1 MACLEWIAQEHAM
14 RFAFRLLAVFLMS
27 FPWARAEGEADL
39 FALSLEELVRLEVTI
54 ATGTPKPLA
63 AAPAVTSV
71 ITAAE
76 LEAMGAQDIDD
87 ALEAIPGLHVSHGS
101 FIYASRYFIR
111 GITSTYNPHTLLL
124 VNGVAIP
131 SLSLGD
137 RGEHLPART
146 GLPVHMIERIEI
158 IRGPGSAVYG
168 ADAFAGVINVIT
180 KGPLENDGGEIG
192 VARGSFDSTRA
203 FLRQS
208 KTLGPARGILALTY
222 DESDGDDP
230 IITADAQS
238 LLDAQLGTSASLAP
252 GPVNLGYRLFDARGD
267 LVWDDVRL
275 RMSYR
280 RSRIETA
287 QGLND
292 ALDPG
297 SHFNAQL
304 GTMDLTWQ
312 APLRSPSWD
321 LETQLSYFY
330 NDFETPPHLRQLPPG
345 TCLPQCFPE
354 GLISDPLL
362 KEESARAG
370 VTALYTGRENH
381 RLRLGTG
388 FYWGDIFETGVIT
401 NFRFQQG
408 APTLLPQL
416 EEFADTPDI
425 FLPENQRTSAY
436 GFIQDEW
443 AFAPQWELT
452 AGLRYD
458 HYSDFGDTANPRLA
472 LVWQTSPTLTSKL
485 LYGEAFRAP
494 SFAELY
500 TRQNPV
506 ALGNPHLEPEK
517 LKSLELALNWQP
529 TQSLHWDLNLYEF
542 RIKDFID
549 FVQDAGGTFTARNT
563 GRLEGRG
570 VETEVR
576 YQPSDT
582 LHLLANYSHQQTRD
596 RNTGQPLGLAP
607 SEEASLRANWGF
619 APNWRLSPQ
628 VTWIGERKRAAGD
641 ARPSLDGYMTFDFSL
656 RRHWR
661 QDLDLALTVHNLFD
675 ADVREPSRGP
685 EAGQTQAN
693 IPDDLPQPGRSVVVE
708 ASARW

>member
-1 MACLEWIAQEHAM
+1 M
-14 RFAFRLLAVFLMS
+14 RYAYCLLAVCLMT
-27 FPWARAEGEADL
+27 FPSARAEAEADL
-39 FALSLEELVRLEVTI
+39 FALSLEELGRLEVTI
-54 ATGTPKPLA
+54 ATGTPKLLA
-63 AAPAVTSV
+63 AAPAVASV

-76 LEAMGAQDIDD
+76 LEAMGAQDLDD
-87 ALEAIPGLHVSHGS
+87 ALEAVPGLHVSHGS

-111 GITSTYNPHTLLL
+111 GIVSTYNPQTLLL

-180 KGPLENDGGEIG
+180 KGPEANESGEIG
-192 VARGSFDSTRA
+192 VAHGSFDTTRA
-203 FLRQS
+203 YLRQS
-208 KTLGPARGILALTY
+208 KTLGPARGLQALTY
-222 DESDGDDP
+222 DQSDGDDP

-267 LVWDDVRL
+267 LVWNDFRL
-275 RMSYR
+275 RLSYR

-304 GTMDLTWQ
+304 GTMDLTWHD
-312 APLRSPSWD
+312 PSRSPSWD
-321 LETQLSYFY
+321 IETQLSYFY

-345 TCLPQCFPE
+345 TCLPQCFPD

-362 KEESARAG
+362 REENVRAG
-370 VTALYTGRENH
+370 ITALYTGRENH

-388 FYWGDIFETGVIT
+388 FYWGDIFETGVLT
-401 NFRFQQG
+401 NFRFVQG
-408 APTLLPQL
+408 VPTPLPQL

-425 FLPENQRTSAY
+425 FLPENQRTSHY

-458 HYSDFGDTANPRLA
+458 HYSDVGDTTNPRLA
-472 LVWQTSPTLTSKL
+472 LVWQTNPALTSKL

-506 ALGNPHLEPEK
+506 ALGNPNLEPEK
-517 LKSLELALNWQP
+517 LKSLELVLNWKPTSALN
-529 TQSLHWDLNLYEF
+529 WDLNLYEF
-542 RIKDFID
+542 RIEDFID
-549 FVQDAGGTFTARNT
+549 FVQDPGGTFSARNA
-563 GRLEGRG
+563 GRLQGRG
-570 VETEVR
+570 VETELR
-576 YQPSDT
+576 YQPGGN
-582 LHLLANYSHQQTRD
+582 LQLLANYSHQQTRD
-596 RNTGQPLGLAP
+596 RNNDQPLGIAP
-607 SEEASLRANWGF
+607 SEEASLRASWGF
-619 APNWRLSPQ
+619 APNWQLSPQ
-628 VTWIGERKRAAGD
+628 VTWIGQRKRAAGD
-641 ARPSLDGYMTFDFSL
+641 SRPNLDGYTTFDFTL

-661 QDLDLALTVHNLFD
+661 QDLNLALIVRNLFD

-685 EAGQTQAN
+685 EAGQTQSS
-693 IPDDLPQPGRSVVVE
+693 IPHDLPQPGRSVTLE
-708 ASARW
+708 ASVRW